1 MLKKEIVMPGRAV
14 AEGRVR
20 LSVRKSVEL
29 INAVIVALSERQL
42 SVSEMRTARCM
53 VGSGAGMLVAVW
65 FSPVLAGVLFV
76 VFALCVSMLEKGGA
90 R

>member
-1 MLKKEIVMPGRAV
+1 MRNNPTQALKPARTSGRA
-14 AEGRVR
+14 
-20 LSVRKSVEL
+20 KSTEL
-29 INAVIVALSERQL
+29 INAVIVALSEREL
-42 SVSEMRTARCM
+42 SASEMRTARCM

-65 FSPVLAGVLFV
+65 FSPVLAGMLFV